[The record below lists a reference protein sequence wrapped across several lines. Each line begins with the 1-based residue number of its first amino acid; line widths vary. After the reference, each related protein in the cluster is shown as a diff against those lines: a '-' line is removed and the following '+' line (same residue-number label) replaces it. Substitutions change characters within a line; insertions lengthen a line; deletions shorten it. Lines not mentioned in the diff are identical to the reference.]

1 MSQSDIRNHALWLL
15 GSREHST
22 YEMRQKLSRK
32 GFEEDSITQVIE
44 DLTSL
49 NYLSDQRF
57 AEAFCRSKS
66 AKPLGKQRILNELKQ
81 KGISEEQAKQ
91 ALCSLD
97 VDWFELALNLKQ
109 RKFGDAV
116 ERDYQKKSKQM
127 RYLLYRGF
135 GYDEVRYAI
144 EEDCTEQD

>member
-57 AEAFCRSKS
+57 AEAF
-66 AKPLGKQRILNELKQ
+66 AE
-81 KGISEEQAKQ
+81 A
-91 ALCSLD
+91 
-97 VDWFELALNLKQ
+97 NLPSHWVNNV
-109 RKFGDAV
+109 F
-116 ERDYQKKSKQM
+116 
-127 RYLLYRGF
+127 
-135 GYDEVRYAI
+135 
-144 EEDCTEQD
+144 